1 MERNM
6 MDERST
12 VQGVNAWRL
21 VPMER
26 MRNDSK
32 LRFFRLRFETLL
44 AFLITSC
51 ILGTLGCNVFGR
63 PAFNDSARYRG
74 ERTLDDKTA
83 QAAWSTA
90 SKGEGETR
98 HTALKPIDT
107 YSTSSDAFGEE
118 EEKPSLS
125 SRIKAMF
132 QPSSESTRRP
142 SANFNGAYELNRN
155 GYSTRGDSQSY
166 PQSSQLNS
174 RVNAAP
180 SNPPRATFSSLS
192 EESEQKDGGFW
203 SKLFPPRPSNV
214 PPSANSY
221 VVQAPQRFAGSG
233 QVAKPVQTGGVQKP
247 QNTIFG
253 KLVPTRRQNESH
265 SLSIEQYDQARFLPP
280 YQDVEKYYYPSGPLY
295 GSQNAAI
302 DPRLSQVGN
311 RENNS
316 HTANQTALGNNGSVY
331 GSIPKRNHAYDAYSR
346 GGAQPT
352 LRQGGYASLSPI
364 LRTDENLQ
372 TSREG
377 SVGMNSIGVT
387 RKFSGQSQSNPVAQV
402 RYMQRR
408 LEPTQLKLV
417 PESLY
422 GWSENTRA
430 ILESVQ
436 ESPSQTNVASG
447 SQNVDYDFMSSL
459 GRQPDKT
466 WFNTKQTLSE
476 PGEDALDQEQK
487 TAGAVGQESG
497 DLAETLS
504 KIDPSGAVITNS
516 TNEGDVD
523 NVSKSASNDSND
535 LILANPEASLDE
547 IFDAAVKSGTT
558 GVDVSDNLQESGEL
572 FESQAPEA
580 LANDPLTEPLPNDFP
595 QVGEPLG
602 ETADSL
608 SPLSEAP
615 MKSAAPLVETPKEVE
630 VNSHQDNFIEQA
642 QESEVS
648 IRVPEKVVERK
659 VESGA
664 APLTQEEIEWVGQV
678 KSAIQGLLTE
688 RRRLEKRGAD
698 TRAFDARLRLL
709 YLVIG
714 EYDRSIQ
721 EIQDDSDPLKIFWEK
736 ECRGLET
743 LLQNQ
748 LEEID
753 PSFVADRLQSGLETL
768 SGLCKIKIRKAA
780 LVVAPACYGLY
791 EIHEGEYAAGDV
803 VYAYTELDYV
813 TSKETS
819 EGFNINVECRWR
831 LLDSNGKQIIP
842 FESQLCS
849 NISETKLRD
858 VVLNVSVPLPSQIE
872 TGTYVLEIEV
882 VDMNSGEPEASVKRM
897 QLSVKSGENSDK

>member
-12 VQGVNAWRL
+12 VQGVNVWPL

-44 AFLITSC
+44 AFLIASC
-51 ILGTLGCNVFGR
+51 FLGTLGCNVFGR
-63 PAFNDSARYRG
+63 PTFNDSARYRG

-98 HTALKPIDT
+98 YTALKPIDT
-107 YSTSSDAFGEE
+107 YSTSSEAFGEE

-132 QPSSESTRRP
+132 QPSPESTKRP
-142 SANFNGAYELNRN
+142 DANFNGAYELNRN
-155 GYSTRGDSQSY
+155 GYSTRGYSQSY
-166 PQSSQLNS
+166 PQASQLGS

-180 SNPPRATFSSLS
+180 SNPPRTTFSSFP

-203 SKLFPPRPSNV
+203 SKLFPPRPSNA
-214 PPSANSY
+214 PTAANSH
-221 VVQAPQRFAGSG
+221 VVQTPQRFAGSG
-233 QVAKPVQTGGVQKP
+233 QVAKPVQTGGIQKP
-247 QNTIFG
+247 QNTMFG
-253 KLVPTRRQNESH
+253 KLVPTRRQNESR
-265 SLSIEQYDQARFLPP
+265 SSSIEQYDQARFLPP
-280 YQDVEKYYYPSGPLY
+280 YQDVEKYYYPSGPSY
-295 GSQNAAI
+295 GTQNAAI
-302 DPRLSQVGN
+302 DPRFSQVGN

-316 HTANQTALGNNGSVY
+316 LTANQTALGSNGSVY
-331 GSIPKRNHAYDAYSR
+331 GSIPKRNSAYDAYSR
-346 GGAQPT
+346 NGAHPT
-352 LRQGGYASLSPI
+352 LRQSGSATLSPI

-377 SVGMNSIGVT
+377 SVGMNSVGVT

-408 LEPTQLKLV
+408 LEPTPLKLV

-422 GWSENTRA
+422 GWSEDTRS

-466 WFNTKQTLSE
+466 WFNVKQTISE
-476 PGEDALDQEQK
+476 PGEVLREREQE
-487 TAGAVGQESG
+487 TVESVDQESG
-497 DLAETLS
+497 GLAETLS

-516 TNEGDVD
+516 ANGGDVD
-523 NVSKSASNDSND
+523 NVSTASNDSND
-535 LILANPEASLDE
+535 LILADPEASLDE
-547 IFDAAVKSGTT
+547 IFDAAVKSGDT
-558 GVDVSDNLQESGEL
+558 GNEVADNLRENGES
-572 FESQAPEA
+572 FESQSSEVP
-580 LANDPLTEPLPNDFP
+580 ANDPPTDSLPDDFP
-595 QVGEPLG
+595 QVGEQLE
-602 ETADSL
+602 ETVGSL

-615 MKSAAPLVETPKEVE
+615 MKSAAPLVETQEAEVS
-630 VNSHQDNFIEQA
+630 SHQDNLIEQA
-642 QESEVS
+642 QESGVS

-659 VESGA
+659 VESDA

-791 EIHEGEYAAGDV
+791 EIHEGEYASGDV

-849 NISETKLRD
+849 NVSETKLRD
-858 VVLNVSVPLPSQIE
+858 VVLNVSVPLPTQIE

-882 VDMNSGEPEASVKRM
+882 VDMNSGEPAASVKRM
-897 QLSVKSGENSDK
+897 QLSVKSGENPDK

>member
-12 VQGVNAWRL
+12 VQGVNVWPL

-44 AFLITSC
+44 AFLIASC
-51 ILGTLGCNVFGR
+51 FLGTLGCNVFGR
-63 PAFNDSARYRG
+63 PTFNDSARYRG

-98 HTALKPIDT
+98 YTALKPIDT
-107 YSTSSDAFGEE
+107 YSTSSEAFGEE

-132 QPSSESTRRP
+132 QPSPESTKRP
-142 SANFNGAYELNRN
+142 DANFNGAYELNRN
-155 GYSTRGDSQSY
+155 GYSTRGYSQSY
-166 PQSSQLNS
+166 PQSSQLGS

-180 SNPPRATFSSLS
+180 SNPPRTTFSSFP

-203 SKLFPPRPSNV
+203 SKLFPPRPSNA
-214 PPSANSY
+214 PTAANSH
-221 VVQAPQRFAGSG
+221 VVQTPQRFAGSG
-233 QVAKPVQTGGVQKP
+233 QVAKPVQTGGIQKP
-247 QNTIFG
+247 QNTMFG
-253 KLVPTRRQNESH
+253 KLVPTRRQNESR
-265 SLSIEQYDQARFLPP
+265 SSSIEQYDQARFLPP
-280 YQDVEKYYYPSGPLY
+280 YQDVEKYYYPSGPSY
-295 GSQNAAI
+295 GTQNAAI
-302 DPRLSQVGN
+302 DPRFSQVGN

-316 HTANQTALGNNGSVY
+316 LTANQTALGSNGSVY
-331 GSIPKRNHAYDAYSR
+331 GSIPKRNSAYDAYSR
-346 GGAQPT
+346 NGAHPT
-352 LRQGGYASLSPI
+352 LRQSGSATLSPI

-377 SVGMNSIGVT
+377 SVGMNSVGVT

-408 LEPTQLKLV
+408 LEPTPLKLV

-422 GWSENTRA
+422 GWSEDTRS

-466 WFNTKQTLSE
+466 WFNVKQTISE
-476 PGEDALDQEQK
+476 PGEVLREREQE
-487 TAGAVGQESG
+487 TVESVDQESG
-497 DLAETLS
+497 GLAETLS

-516 TNEGDVD
+516 ANGGDVD
-523 NVSKSASNDSND
+523 NVSTASNDSND
-535 LILANPEASLDE
+535 LILADPEASLDE
-547 IFDAAVKSGTT
+547 IFDAAVKSGDT
-558 GVDVSDNLQESGEL
+558 GNEVADNLRENGES
-572 FESQAPEA
+572 FESQSSEVP
-580 LANDPLTEPLPNDFP
+580 ANDPLTDSLPDDFP
-595 QVGEPLG
+595 QVGEQLE
-602 ETADSL
+602 ETVGSL

-615 MKSAAPLVETPKEVE
+615 MKSAAPLVETQEAEVS
-630 VNSHQDNFIEQA
+630 SHQDNLIEQA
-642 QESEVS
+642 QESGVS

-791 EIHEGEYAAGDV
+791 EIHEGEYASGDV

-849 NISETKLRD
+849 NVSETKLRD
-858 VVLNVSVPLPSQIE
+858 VVLNVSVPLPTQIE

-882 VDMNSGEPEASVKRM
+882 VDMNSGEPAASVKRM
-897 QLSVKSGENSDK
+897 QLSVKSGENPDK